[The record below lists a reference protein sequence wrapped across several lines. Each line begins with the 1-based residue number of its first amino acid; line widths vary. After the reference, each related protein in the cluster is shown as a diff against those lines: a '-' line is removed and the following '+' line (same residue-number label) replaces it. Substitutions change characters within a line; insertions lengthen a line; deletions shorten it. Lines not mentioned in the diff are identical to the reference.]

1 MKNIYTISV
10 EKNDRGFYN
19 ADNTF
24 TDKLDAI
31 CFLRK
36 AIAREIICR
45 RAEGYKIIYLNVY
58 AMNLDS
64 CFPQVIE
71 IGIQSGKD
79 IYRYDYRVKEINLIE
94 SEEDFKKTIIQL

>member
-1 MKNIYTISV
+1 MKKIYTICV
-10 EKNDRGFYN
+10 ETNDGGFYN

-36 AIAREIICR
+36 AIARKIIFR
-45 RAEGYKIIYLNVY
+45 RAEGDKIIYLNVY
-58 AMNLDS
+58 AMNLNS
-64 CFPQVIE
+64 YFPQVIE
-71 IGIQSGKD
+71 IGIQYGKE